1 MYNTGF
7 KSSNTS
13 KKAPAKVSKACR
25 DFVRSPLVV
34 CAIIA
39 YTVYAGISVIT
50 GLAAL
55 PDLSNTFQVME
66 FSFFLALGLLLMQ
79 LLAFQPIIVTVGLW
93 QMFSSDGIWG
103 ADTVKSGISTF
114 VGGIS
119 SSLCFLLAG
128 IIFESESTEILSVLF
143 DELLMPM
150 IYFVFSMVAI
160 FSLRG
165 FAESV
170 EYTAQSGKA
179 CTGGVV
185 KVGTLIAIF
194 LGLTLIMLVDI
205 AEAIEESP
213 FATIFSTLSDDSP
226 VAISAVARL
235 GSLLLFCISAFVFNH
250 TIELASEEDK
260 SATFTTTPTWQCSCG
275 RVNQDYVRTC
285 ICGAQKH
292 ATIASNVRTNA
303 AAPVTQP
310 IVTQTVIQPTAAQ
323 SVGAPS
329 AGQSTNENAKQPDT
343 PTAYIFC
350 SECGYKC
357 LAQAKFCKSCGSK
370 LN

>member
-1 MYNTGF
+1 M
-7 KSSNTS
+7 SSNTS
-13 KKAPAKVSKACR
+13 KKEPAKVSKACR
-25 DFVRSPLVV
+25 EFVRSPLVV

-55 PDLSNTFQVME
+55 PDLGDTFQVME
-66 FSFFLALGLLLMQ
+66 FSLVLALGLLLMQ

-143 DELLMPM
+143 DELLIPM

-205 AEAIEESP
+205 AEAIEESL
-213 FATIFSTLSDDSP
+213 FASVLSPLTDDSL
-226 VAISAVARL
+226 VTISTVARL

-250 TIELASEEDK
+250 TIELASETDK
-260 SATFTTTPTWQCSCG
+260 NVAVATAPTWQCTCG

-285 ICGAQKH
+285 ICGATKH
-292 ATIASNVRTNA
+292 TATASNVRPNA
-303 AAPVTQP
+303 TAPATQP
-310 IVTQTVIQPTAAQ
+310 IVTQPVIPPTTARFEG
-323 SVGAPS
+323 VPS
-329 AGQSTNENAKQPDT
+329 AGQSTNENAKQSDT

-370 LN
+370 LI